1 MMSNFLIERSLSYL
15 STRCQSSTT
24 QCTVCKHA
32 TINNL
37 SILHLITSWLS
48 VPGANMRQFPF
59 FTLVILSITSQ
70 AVAQDCD
77 NKGCAL
83 HTMLIVGKGIT
94 IIQNFSHFGT
104 YDLWPT
110 NLWPCRS
117 LDLPILLLLALKLS
131 SLAASKLAQ
140 SVRARPSV
148 VPCWPGPRLL
158 LRPGGV
164 LQLLALRR
172 RLCHQPRV
180 PGQIIHLSF
189 IYFCFVWSY
198 VSSFIIALKI

>member
-1 MMSNFLIERSLSYL
+1 M
-15 STRCQSSTT
+15 
-24 QCTVCKHA
+24 
-32 TINNL
+32 
-37 SILHLITSWLS
+37 HLITL
-48 VPGANMRQFPF
+48 VPGASMNLFPF
-59 FTLVILSITSQ
+59 CTLVILIVTSQ
-70 AVAQDCD
+70 AVAQECD

-110 NLWPCRS
+110 NLWPRS

-148 VPCWPGPRLL
+148 VPCWPGPCLL
-158 LRPGGV
+158 PRPGGV
-164 LQLLALRR
+164 LQLLALCG

-180 PGQIIHLSF
+180 PGQIIHLYP
-189 IYFCFVWSY
+189 ILMMLWHLGQDDMMLWCYKRMHDV
-198 VSSFIIALKI
+198 IAHCSISLQLTL